1 MRVSRTPALAIVVGV
16 IAVLGSPCPAGAQN
30 VSADPLSVRM
40 PDDATGAEVELIV
53 SIATRLGVPLGFE
66 AVGALSERISMP
78 FDTRTRPSPSGRIVS
93 VRPRPLDLRG
103 RPLREALDAVVA
115 ADRRYEWRDV
125 DGVAVVRQPVTAAQL
140 EDAGVPMEVEGGT
153 LFDLLNA
160 IVRTQGQWQWSL
172 RSEVSTIFL
181 DHGRA
186 VTVATPALRLGSS
199 AGAHTVHLSHGR

>member
-1 MRVSRTPALAIVVGV
+1 
-16 IAVLGSPCPAGAQN
+16 
-30 VSADPLSVRM
+30 
-40 PDDATGAEVELIV
+40 
-53 SIATRLGVPLGFE
+53 
-66 AVGALSERISMP
+66 VGALSERISMP

-125 DGVAVVRQPVTAAQL
+125 DGVAVVRPRAAWSDREHPLLQPVTAAQL